1 MKLPKEIR
9 EKNDLTSTSNK
20 NKKCSVRDCNEIAV
34 RSLAENKWKKYME
47 DASLKYLE
55 NRQHKIY
62 LCKNHYK
69 DINKYRKSQEKFYQK
84 KGFLD
89 DSVSQGKVQKFDTME

>member
-9 EKNDLTSTSNK
+9 EKNDLTSISNK
-20 NKKCSVRDCNEIAV
+20 NKRCSVRDCNEIAI
-34 RSLAENKWKKYME
+34 RSLAENKWKKYVE
-47 DASLKYLE
+47 DANLKYLD

-62 LCKNHYK
+62 LCKIHYK
-69 DINKYRKSQEKFYQK
+69 DVNKYRKSQEKFYQK

-89 DSVSQGKVQKFDTME
+89 DSVSQGKLKKYDSME